1 MKTVT
6 LSNRFYY
13 RELNIQDA
21 SAIKNDILLYNQM
34 LHKAYK
40 YLTLKYQGIN
50 CDFDSL
56 QKEMKRLYHTNDYF
70 PLSVIWKA
78 KHILKCNYE
87 QYQLFIKQKKHQLK
101 RIEFKINE
109 KQKEIDKIDIKLKKL
124 IEKTKQG
131 KQTEKDYLKEVQE
144 LRPKR
149 KVLKN
154 QMSQL
159 IFKKNRTL
167 QIMNRPMSFQC
178 FAGKKLA
185 RSRAK
190 QEISYEE
197 FHQRRNHLISVCGR
211 RQGKYSNNLFKFYVD
226 EGFLIYRCSSEN
238 RGIKLDIKFHHDAEH
253 LIKAVKMKHNTPGKA
268 VQYDLIDHGDYF
280 IIRAVCDINT
290 EEIEF
295 ERSTGAVGI
304 DINVDHIALCETD
317 RHGNCVKLKTI
328 KMALK
333 GKNTNQRKH
342 IIRNVAKEAVLESVR
357 SNKPFVIEK
366 LDFNKKKSM
375 MRYGNKRQNQTLSEF
390 AYTQITEAMKS
401 RCRKERIAIKEI
413 DPAYT
418 SRIAKDKYMK
428 SMGCSIHMAASYV
441 ITRRGCGYI
450 DTI

>member
-13 RELNIQDA
+13 RELDEQDA
-21 SAIKNDILLYNQM
+21 QAIKNDILLYNQM

-40 YLTLKYQGIN
+40 YLTLKFQGIPWN
-50 CDFDSL
+50 FESL
-56 QKEMKRLYHTNDYF
+56 QKEIKGQYHTNDYF
-70 PLSVIWKA
+70 PLSAIWKA
-78 KHILKCNYE
+78 KHMLKCNYE
-87 QYQLFIKQKKHQLK
+87 QNQKAIQQKQNQLK
-101 RIEFKINE
+101 GIEAKISE

-154 QMSQL
+154 QISQL

-167 QIMNRPMSFQC
+167 QIMDRPMSFQC
-178 FAGKKLA
+178 FGGKKAA
-185 RSRAK
+185 RARAK
-190 QEISYEE
+190 AEISHEE
-197 FHQRRNHLISVCGR
+197 FHHKRNHLISVCGR
-211 RQGKYSNNLFKFYVD
+211 RQGKYSNNLFKLHVD

-238 RGIKLDIKFHHDAEH
+238 REIKLNIKFHHDAEH

-280 IIRAVCDINT
+280 IIRAVVEKED

-295 ERSTGAVGI
+295 DRSTGAVGI

-328 KMALK
+328 KMPVK
-333 GKNTNQRKH
+333 GKTSNQRKH

-357 SNKPFVIEK
+357 SNKPFIIEK

-375 MRYGNKRQNQTLSEF
+375 MRYGNKRRNQTLSEF
-390 AYTQITEAMKS
+390 AYTQITEALKS

-418 SRIAKDKYMK
+418 SRIARDKYMK
-428 SMGCSIHMAASYV
+428 PMGCSVHMAASYV
-441 ITRRGCGYI
+441 ITRKGCGYVDEI
-450 DTI
+450 

>member
-13 RELNIQDA
+13 RELDEQDA
-21 SAIKNDILLYNQM
+21 QAIKNDILLYNQM

-40 YLTLKYQGIN
+40 YLTLKFQGILW
-50 CDFDSL
+50 DFDSL

-70 PLSVIWKA
+70 PLSAIWKA
-78 KHILKCNYE
+78 KYMLKCRYE
-87 QYQLFIKQKKHQLK
+87 QYQKTIQQKQNQLK
-101 RIEFKINE
+101 RIDAKISE

-131 KQTEKDYLKEVQE
+131 KQTEKDYLKEMQE

-167 QIMNRPMSFQC
+167 QIMDRPMSFQC
-178 FAGKKLA
+178 FGGKKAA
-185 RSRAK
+185 RARAK
-190 QEISYEE
+190 AEISHEE
-197 FHQRRNHLISVCGR
+197 FHHKRNHLISVCGR
-211 RQGKYSNNLFKFYVD
+211 RQGKYSNNLFKLHVD

-238 RGIKLDIKFHHDAEH
+238 REIKLNIKFHHDAEH

-280 IIRAVCDINT
+280 IIRAVVEKED

-295 ERSTGAVGI
+295 DRSTGAVGI
-304 DINVDHIALCETD
+304 DINVDHIALCETN

-328 KMALK
+328 KMPLK
-333 GKNTNQRKH
+333 GKSTNQRKH

-375 MRYGNKRQNQTLSEF
+375 MRYESKRRNQTLSEF
-390 AYTQITEAMKS
+390 AYTQITEALKS

-418 SRIAKDKYMK
+418 SRIAREKYMK
-428 SMGCSIHMAASYV
+428 PMGCSVHMAASYV
-441 ITRRGCGYI
+441 ITRRGCGYVDEI
-450 DTI
+450 